1 MDKME
6 SRKMFCVLTFQF
18 YSNIITITIINILP
32 IKKEGSIMNCV
43 EVKEGIYFVGAVDW
57 NVRSFHGY
65 STNRGATYNA
75 YLIIDEKITL
85 VDTVKAP
92 FAGELM
98 KRISSIIDPE
108 KIDYIVSNHVE
119 MDHSSAIPEV
129 MKVAKNATIVTSD
142 PFGLKGLQAHY
153 GTGYKYLGVKA
164 GDTLSLG
171 KRSLTF
177 VATPM
182 LHWPDNM
189 VAYCK
194 EEKIL
199 FSNDAFGQH
208 FASSKHFDV
217 EVNLQEVFQEAKKY
231 YANIL
236 MLYGKQA
243 AKALEI
249 VRSLELEMI
258 APSHGIIWTKY
269 VEDILAKY
277 EEFATGEPKEKAVIV
292 YDSMWHSTEKMA
304 LSIVE
309 GFARQGVIA
318 KLYDLKENHVSDIM
332 TEVLDAKYIAV
343 GSPTLNN
350 NMMPTVAGFLCYME
364 GLNPQDKKVFAFG
377 SYGWGGQG
385 VMKIHDKLKE
395 MGCDMISEPIK
406 TTYIPDCDTLHDIE
420 EKVVQLVK

>member
-1 MDKME
+1 
-6 SRKMFCVLTFQF
+6 
-18 YSNIITITIINILP
+18 
-32 IKKEGSIMNCV
+32 MNCV
-43 EVKEGIYFVGAVDW
+43 EVKKGIYFVGAVDW

-75 YLIIDEKITL
+75 YLIIDEKVALI
-85 VDTVKAP
+85 DTVKAP
-92 FAGELM
+92 FAGELIR
-98 KRISSIIDPE
+98 RISEIIDPE

-129 MKVAKNATIVTSD
+129 MKVAKNATIVTSA
-142 PFGLKGLQAHY
+142 PSGLKGLQAHY
-153 GTGYKYLGVKA
+153 GSDYNYMAVKA
-164 GDTLSLG
+164 GETLSLG
-171 KRSLTF
+171 SRSLTF

-189 VAYCK
+189 VTYCP

-217 EVNLQEVFQEAKKY
+217 EVNLEEVYQEAKKY

-249 VRSLELEMI
+249 VRTLDLEVI
-258 APSHGIIWTKY
+258 CPSHGVIWTKQIP
-269 VEDILAKY
+269 EILDKY
-277 EEFATGEPKEKAVIV
+277 EEFATGKPKNKALIV

-304 LSIVE
+304 HAILE
-309 GFARQGVIA
+309 GFAKKGVET
-318 KLYDLKENHVSDIM
+318 KLYDLKGNHISDIM

-350 NMMPTVAGFLCYME
+350 TMMPTVAGFLCYME
-364 GLNPQDKKVFAFG
+364 GLHPEDKKAFAFG

-385 VMKIHDKLKE
+385 VTKIQDKLNE
-395 MGCDMISEPIK
+395 IGLDVICDPIK
-406 TTYIPDCDTLHDIE
+406 TTYIPSEETLNEIE
-420 EKVVQLVK
+420 SKVESLVQ

>member
-1 MDKME
+1 
-6 SRKMFCVLTFQF
+6 
-18 YSNIITITIINILP
+18 
-32 IKKEGSIMNCV
+32 MNCV
-43 EVKEGIYFVGAVDW
+43 EVKKGIYFVGAVDW

-85 VDTVKAP
+85 IDTVKAP
-92 FAGELM
+92 FAGELIE
-98 KRISSIIDPE
+98 RISEIIDPE

-119 MDHSSAIPEV
+119 MDHSGGIPEM
-129 MKVAKNATIVTSD
+129 MKVAKNATIVSSTPSGVN
-142 PFGLKGLQAHY
+142 GLKAHY
-153 GTGYKYLGVKA
+153 GDQYKYLGVKA
-164 GDTLSLG
+164 GETLNIG
-171 KRSLTF
+171 KRNLSF

-189 VAYCK
+189 VTYCP

-217 EVNLQEVFQEAKKY
+217 EVDLNEVYQEAKKY

-243 AKALEI
+243 AKALDI
-249 VRSLELEMI
+249 VKTLDLEMI
-258 APSHGIIWTKY
+258 APSHGVIWTKHIP
-269 VEDILAKY
+269 DILAKY
-277 EEFATGEPKEKAVIV
+277 EEFATGAPKKKAVVV

-304 LSIVE
+304 HSILE
-309 GFARQGVIA
+309 GFAKKGVMT
-318 KLYDLKENHVSDIM
+318 KLFDLKENHISDIM
-332 TEVLDAKYIAV
+332 TDILDTEYIAV

-350 NMMPTVAGFLCYME
+350 NMMPTVAGFLCYMQGLHPE
-364 GLNPQDKKVFAFG
+364 GKKAVAFG

-385 VMKIHDKLKE
+385 VKLIDEKLKE
-395 MGCDMISEPIK
+395 IGCEMMCDPIK
-406 TTYIPDCDTLHDIE
+406 TTYIPCKETLDKIE
-420 EKVVQLVK
+420 DEIESLVK